1 VLSLLVRR
9 HAAAI
14 NLALA
19 IAVLWLVCLAIGSP
33 ALNRFA
39 TEMLIYV
46 VAVVGLQIFVG
57 NSGIVSFGHSAF
69 MLIAAYATAWQT
81 CCPGLKPL
89 FLPGLPDFLLH
100 TTVPSLPAA
109 LVSAGLAAICAGLV
123 GLVLMRLSGI
133 GASIA
138 LFAFLAMIRSIYE
151 NWSSWTGGAASL
163 IGLPLYVTPLV
174 VAAWAVVA
182 VAVAVAFGESR
193 FGLMLRA
200 SQDDLIAAHAS
211 GVPVY
216 TLRVLALVLSAFFVG
231 VAGVLLGHFLGALS
245 VRTFWLDLTF
255 LMLAMLIFGGRRSV
269 TGAVVGAF
277 TVRLLIAVFRIL
289 EAGVNLGPFRASIPA
304 GTQELILA
312 VAILLV
318 LSRRPGGLLGAHE
331 LNWPLRS
338 TAPGT
343 P

>member
-1 VLSLLVRR
+1 VLSHLVRR

-69 MLIAAYATAWQT
+69 MLIAAYAAAWQT
-81 CCPGLKPL
+81 CCPGLKPI

-100 TTVPSLPAA
+100 TTVPPLPAA
-109 LVSAGLAAICAGLV
+109 LLSASLTAICAGVV

-182 VAVAVAFGESR
+182 VAVAVVFGESR

-211 GVPVY
+211 GVPVFS
-216 TLRVLALVLSAFFVG
+216 LRVLALVLSAFFVG

-269 TGAVVGAF
+269 TGAVIGAF
-277 TVRLLIAVFRIL
+277 SVRLLIAVFRIL
-289 EAGVNLGPFRASIPA
+289 EAGVNLGPVRASIPA

-318 LSRRPGGLLGAHE
+318 LSRRPGGLLGGRE